1 MNNKLNIIFLD
12 IDGVLNNKSTDEYA
26 PTGCIGIMDEKV
38 ELLQQLIGRTGAKVV
53 LSSDWR
59 LDKDKN
65 TKDYVYLTN
74 KLNNYNIKIFDITPD
89 IRWSERGNEILEW
102 LNVHKVDGWVV
113 LDDIDFSGFYNPEI
127 LPHVIITNP
136 EVGLQQSDINLA
148 TKIICGDLRRG
159 NYEIYCDTGRIL

>member
-38 ELLQQLIGRTGAKVV
+38 ELLRQIIDRTGAKVV

-59 LDKDKN
+59 FEKDKN
-65 TKDYVYLTN
+65 TKDYIYLTN
-74 KLNNYNIKIFDITPD
+74 KLNNYNIKIYDVTPD
-89 IRWSERGNEILEW
+89 IKWSKRGHEILEW
-102 LNVHKVDGWVV
+102 LNVHKIDGWVV
-113 LDDIDFSGFYNPEI
+113 LDDIDFSDFYNPEFS
-127 LPHVIITNP
+127 PHVIITDP
-136 EVGLQQSDINLA
+136 EVGLQQSDVNLA

>member
-1 MNNKLNIIFLD
+1 MSDKLNIIFLD
-12 IDGVLNNKSTDEYA
+12 IDGVLNNRSTDEYA

-148 TKIICGDLRRG
+148 TKIICGDLRNLEELG
-159 NYEIYCDTGRIL
+159 EL